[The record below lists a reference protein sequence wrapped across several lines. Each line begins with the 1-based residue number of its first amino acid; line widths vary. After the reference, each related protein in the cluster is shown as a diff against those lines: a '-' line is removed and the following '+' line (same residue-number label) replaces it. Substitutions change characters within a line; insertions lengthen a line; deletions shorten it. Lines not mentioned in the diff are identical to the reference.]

1 MSKDL
6 LFDVYSIAKKKGVI
20 DDELINFIDTIFPN
34 KADKVLDVIKK
45 GITKYTFKPS
55 NRVIWVALGSIKK
68 KVKIHSKDNI
78 DTKNREYLIYPKL
91 YCSCLNFYREVVI
104 NQSIGYCKHLI
115 TQVICEAL
123 NKYKKVELKDNEFEG
138 LINNLKKLKF

>member
-20 DDELINFIDTIFPN
+20 DDELTNFIDTIFPN
-34 KADKVLDVIKK
+34 KADKVLAVIKK
-45 GITKYTFKPS
+45 GITKYTYKPS
-55 NRVIWVALGSIKK
+55 NRVIWLALGE
-68 KVKIHSKDNI
+68 
-78 DTKNREYLIYPKL
+78 NREYLIYPKL
-91 YCSCLNFYREVVI
+91 YCSCLNFYKEVVI

-123 NKYKKVELKDNEFEG
+123 NKYKKVELKDKEFED
-138 LINNLKKLKF
+138 LINNLESKF

>member
-34 KADKVLDVIKK
+34 KADKVIKK
-45 GITKYTFKPS
+45 GITKYTYKPS
-55 NRVIWVALGSIKK
+55 NRIIWLALGE
-68 KVKIHSKDNI
+68 
-78 DTKNREYLIYPKL
+78 NREYLIYPKL
-91 YCSCLNFYREVVI
+91 YCSCLNFYKEVVI

-123 NKYKKVELKDNEFEG
+123 NKYKKVELKDKEFED
-138 LINNLKKLKF
+138 LINNLESKF

>member
-6 LFDVYSIAKKKGVI
+6 LFDVYSITKKKGVI

-34 KADKVLDVIKK
+34 KVDKVLDVIKR

-55 NRVIWVALGSIKK
+55 NRVIWLALGSVKNAKK
-68 KVKIHSKDNI
+68 YSKDNL
-78 DTKNREYLIYPKL
+78 DTEYREYLIYPKL
-91 YCSCLNFYREVVI
+91 YCSCLNFYKEVVI

-123 NKYKKVELKDNEFEG
+123 NKYKKVELKDKEFKD
-138 LINNLKKLKF
+138 LINNLESKF

>member
-6 LFDVYSIAKKKGVI
+6 LLDVYSIAKKKGVI
-20 DDELINFIDTIFPN
+20 DDELVNFIDTIFPN

-45 GITKYTFKPS
+45 GITKYTYKPS
-55 NRVIWVALGSIKK
+55 NRIIWLASGE
-68 KVKIHSKDNI
+68 H
-78 DTKNREYLIYPKL
+78 REYLIYPKL
-91 YCSCLNFYREVVI
+91 YCSCLNFYREVVK

-123 NKYKKVELKDNEFEG
+123 NKYKKVELKDNEFKG
-138 LINNLKKLKF
+138 LINKLESKF

>member
-20 DDELINFIDTIFPN
+20 DDELINFVDTIFPN

-45 GITKYTFKPS
+45 GITKYTYKPS
-55 NRVIWVALGSIKK
+55 NRVIWLALGE
-68 KVKIHSKDNI
+68 
-78 DTKNREYLIYPKL
+78 NREYLIYPKL
-91 YCSCLNFYREVVI
+91 YCSCLNFYKEVVI

-123 NKYKKVELKDNEFEG
+123 NKYKKVELKDKEFEV
-138 LINNLKKLKF
+138 LINNLESKF

>member
-6 LFDVYSIAKKKGVI
+6 LFDVYSIAKKKGAI
-20 DDELINFIDTIFPN
+20 DDELINFIDTIFSN

-45 GITKYTFKPS
+45 GITKYTYKPS
-55 NRVIWVALGSIKK
+55 NRVIWLALGE
-68 KVKIHSKDNI
+68 
-78 DTKNREYLIYPKL
+78 NREYLIYPKL
-91 YCSCLNFYREVVI
+91 YCSCLNFYKEVVI

-123 NKYKKVELKDNEFEG
+123 NKYKKVELKDKEFED
-138 LINNLKKLKF
+138 LINNLESKF

>member
-45 GITKYTFKPS
+45 GITKYTYKPS
-55 NRVIWVALGSIKK
+55 NRVVWLALGE
-68 KVKIHSKDNI
+68 
-78 DTKNREYLIYPKL
+78 NREYLIYPKL
-91 YCSCLNFYREVVI
+91 YCSCLNFYKEVVI

-123 NKYKKVELKDNEFEG
+123 NKYKKVELKDKEFED
-138 LINNLKKLKF
+138 LINNLESKF

>member
-45 GITKYTFKPS
+45 GITKYTYKPS
-55 NRVIWVALGSIKK
+55 NRIIWLALGES
-68 KVKIHSKDNI
+68 
-78 DTKNREYLIYPKL
+78 REYLIYPKL
-91 YCSCLNFYREVVI
+91 YCSCQNFYKEVVI

-123 NKYKKVELKDNEFEG
+123 NKYKKVELKDKEFED
-138 LINNLKKLKF
+138 LINNLESKF

>member
-34 KADKVLDVIKK
+34 KADKVLDVLKK
-45 GITKYTFKPS
+45 GITKYTYKPS
-55 NRVIWVALGSIKK
+55 NRVIWLALGE
-68 KVKIHSKDNI
+68 
-78 DTKNREYLIYPKL
+78 NREYLIYPKL
-91 YCSCLNFYREVVI
+91 YCSCLNFYKEVVI

-123 NKYKKVELKDNEFEG
+123 NKYKKVELKDKEFED
-138 LINNLKKLKF
+138 LINNLESKF

>member
-20 DDELINFIDTIFPN
+20 DDELINFIDRIFPN
-34 KADKVLDVIKK
+34 KVDKVLDVIKK
-45 GITKYTFKPS
+45 GVTKYTYKPS
-55 NRVIWVALGSIKK
+55 NRVIWLALGE
-68 KVKIHSKDNI
+68 
-78 DTKNREYLIYPKL
+78 NREYLIYPKL
-91 YCSCLNFYREVVI
+91 YCSCLNFYKEVVK

-123 NKYKKVELKDNEFEG
+123 NKYKKVELKDKEFED
-138 LINNLKKLKF
+138 LIKSLESKF

>member
-45 GITKYTFKPS
+45 GITKYTYKPS
-55 NRVIWVALGSIKK
+55 NRVIWLALGE
-68 KVKIHSKDNI
+68 
-78 DTKNREYLIYPKL
+78 NREYLIYPKL
-91 YCSCLNFYREVVI
+91 YCSCLNFYKEVVI

-115 TQVICEAL
+115 TQVVCEAL
-123 NKYKKVELKDNEFEG
+123 NKYKKVESKDKEFED
-138 LINNLKKLKF
+138 LINNLESKF

>member
-20 DDELINFIDTIFPN
+20 DDELVNFIDTIFPN

-45 GITKYTFKPS
+45 GITKYTYKPS
-55 NRVIWVALGSIKK
+55 NRVIWLALGES
-68 KVKIHSKDNI
+68 
-78 DTKNREYLIYPKL
+78 REYLIYPKL
-91 YCSCLNFYREVVI
+91 YCSCLNFYKEVVI

-123 NKYKKVELKDNEFEG
+123 NKYKKVELKDKEFED
-138 LINNLKKLKF
+138 LINNLESKF

>member
-34 KADKVLDVIKK
+34 KVDKVLDVIKK

-55 NRVIWVALGSIKK
+55 NRVIWLALGSIKN
-68 KVKIHSKDNI
+68 VKIHSKDNI
-78 DTKNREYLIYPKL
+78 DTEYREYLIYPKL
-91 YCSCLNFYREVVI
+91 YCSCLNFYKEVVI

-123 NKYKKVELKDNEFEG
+123 NKYKNVELKDKEFED
-138 LINNLKKLKF
+138 LINNLESKF

>member
-6 LFDVYSIAKKKGVI
+6 LFNVYSIAKKKGVI

-45 GITKYTFKPS
+45 GITKYTYKPS
-55 NRVIWVALGSIKK
+55 NRVIWLALGE
-68 KVKIHSKDNI
+68 
-78 DTKNREYLIYPKL
+78 NREYLIYPKL
-91 YCSCLNFYREVVI
+91 YCSCLNFYKEVVI

-123 NKYKKVELKDNEFEG
+123 NKYKKVELKDKEFED
-138 LINNLKKLKF
+138 LINNLESKF

>member
-55 NRVIWVALGSIKK
+55 NRVIWLALGSIKK
-68 KVKIHSKDNI
+68 KVKIYSKDDI
-78 DTKNREYLIYPKL
+78 DTKNREYLIYPKI
-91 YCSCLNFYREVVI
+91 YCSCLNFYKEVVI

-123 NKYKKVELKDNEFEG
+123 NKYKKVELKDKEFED
-138 LINNLKKLKF
+138 LINNLESKF

>member
-34 KADKVLDVIKK
+34 KADKVLGVIKK
-45 GITKYTFKPS
+45 GITKYTYKPS
-55 NRVIWVALGSIKK
+55 NRVIWLALGE
-68 KVKIHSKDNI
+68 
-78 DTKNREYLIYPKL
+78 NREYLIYPKL
-91 YCSCLNFYREVVI
+91 YCSCLNFYKEVVI

-123 NKYKKVELKDNEFEG
+123 NKYKKVELKDKEFED
-138 LINNLKKLKF
+138 LINNLESKF

>member
-6 LFDVYSIAKKKGVI
+6 LFDVYSITKKKGVI

-34 KADKVLDVIKK
+34 KADKVLDVLKK
-45 GITKYTFKPS
+45 GITKYTYKPS
-55 NRVIWVALGSIKK
+55 NRVIWLALGE
-68 KVKIHSKDNI
+68 
-78 DTKNREYLIYPKL
+78 NREYLIYPKL
-91 YCSCLNFYREVVI
+91 YCSCLNFYKEVVI

-123 NKYKKVELKDNEFEG
+123 NKYKKVELKDKEFED
-138 LINNLKKLKF
+138 LINNIESKF

>member
-45 GITKYTFKPS
+45 GITKYTYKPS
-55 NRVIWVALGSIKK
+55 NRVIWLALGES
-68 KVKIHSKDNI
+68 
-78 DTKNREYLIYPKL
+78 REYLIYPKL

-123 NKYKKVELKDNEFEG
+123 NKYKKVELKDKEFED
-138 LINNLKKLKF
+138 LINNLESKF

>member
-6 LFDVYSIAKKKGVI
+6 LFDVYSIAKKKVAI
-20 DDELINFIDTIFPN
+20 DDELINFIDTIFSN

-45 GITKYTFKPS
+45 GITKYTYKPS
-55 NRVIWVALGSIKK
+55 NRVIWLALGE
-68 KVKIHSKDNI
+68 
-78 DTKNREYLIYPKL
+78 NREYLIYPKL
-91 YCSCLNFYREVVI
+91 YCSCLNFYKEVVI

-123 NKYKKVELKDNEFEG
+123 NKYKKVELKDKEFED
-138 LINNLKKLKF
+138 LINNLESKF

>member
-6 LFDVYSIAKKKGVI
+6 LFDVYSIAKEKGVI

-45 GITKYTFKPS
+45 GITKYTYKPS
-55 NRVIWVALGSIKK
+55 NRVIWLALGE
-68 KVKIHSKDNI
+68 
-78 DTKNREYLIYPKL
+78 NREYLIYPKL
-91 YCSCLNFYREVVI
+91 YCSCLNFYKEVVI

-123 NKYKKVELKDNEFEG
+123 NKYKKVELKDKEFED
-138 LINNLKKLKF
+138 LINNLESKF

>member
-45 GITKYTFKPS
+45 GITKYTYKPS
-55 NRVIWVALGSIKK
+55 NRVIWLALGE
-68 KVKIHSKDNI
+68 
-78 DTKNREYLIYPKL
+78 NREYLIYPKL
-91 YCSCLNFYREVVI
+91 YCSCLNFYKEVVI

-115 TQVICEAL
+115 TQIICEAL
-123 NKYKKVELKDNEFEG
+123 NKYKKVELKDKEFED
-138 LINNLKKLKF
+138 LINNLESKF

>member
-1 MSKDL
+1 MSKVL

-45 GITKYTFKPS
+45 GITKYTYKPS
-55 NRVIWVALGSIKK
+55 NRVIWLALGE
-68 KVKIHSKDNI
+68 
-78 DTKNREYLIYPKL
+78 NREYLIYPKL
-91 YCSCLNFYREVVI
+91 YCSCLNFYKEVVI

-115 TQVICEAL
+115 TQVVCEAL
-123 NKYKKVELKDNEFEG
+123 NKYKKVESKDKKFED
-138 LINNLKKLKF
+138 LINNLESKF

>member
-6 LFDVYSIAKKKGVI
+6 LFDVYSIAKKEGVI

-45 GITKYTFKPS
+45 GITKYTYKPS
-55 NRVIWVALGSIKK
+55 NRVIWLALGQ
-68 KVKIHSKDNI
+68 
-78 DTKNREYLIYPKL
+78 NREYLIYPKL
-91 YCSCLNFYREVVI
+91 YCSCLNFYKEVVI

-123 NKYKKVELKDNEFEG
+123 NKYKKVELKDKEFED
-138 LINNLKKLKF
+138 LINNLESKF

>member
-45 GITKYTFKPS
+45 GITKYTYKPS
-55 NRVIWVALGSIKK
+55 NRVIWLALGE
-68 KVKIHSKDNI
+68 
-78 DTKNREYLIYPKL
+78 NREYLIYPKL
-91 YCSCLNFYREVVI
+91 YCSCLNFYKEVVI
-104 NQSIGYCKHLI
+104 NQSIGFCKHLI

-123 NKYKKVELKDNEFEG
+123 NKYKKVELKDKEFKD
-138 LINNLKKLKF
+138 LINNLESKF

>member
-45 GITKYTFKPS
+45 GITKYTYKPS
-55 NRVIWVALGSIKK
+55 NRVVWLALGE
-68 KVKIHSKDNI
+68 
-78 DTKNREYLIYPKL
+78 NREYLIYPKL
-91 YCSCLNFYREVVI
+91 YCSCLNFYKEVVI

-123 NKYKKVELKDNEFEG
+123 NKHKKVELKDKEFED
-138 LINNLKKLKF
+138 LINNLESKF

>member
-45 GITKYTFKPS
+45 GITKYTYKPS
-55 NRVIWVALGSIKK
+55 NRVIWLALGE
-68 KVKIHSKDNI
+68 
-78 DTKNREYLIYPKL
+78 NREYLIYPKL
-91 YCSCLNFYREVVI
+91 YCSCLNFYKEVVI

-115 TQVICEAL
+115 TQVVCEAL
-123 NKYKKVELKDNEFEG
+123 NKYKKVESKDKKFED
-138 LINNLKKLKF
+138 LINNLESKF

>member
-45 GITKYTFKPS
+45 GITKYTYKPS
-55 NRVIWVALGSIKK
+55 NRVIWLALGE
-68 KVKIHSKDNI
+68 
-78 DTKNREYLIYPKL
+78 NREYLIYPKL
-91 YCSCLNFYREVVI
+91 YCSCLNFYKEVVI

-123 NKYKKVELKDNEFEG
+123 NKYKKVELKDKEFED
-138 LINNLKKLKF
+138 LINNLESKF

>member
-45 GITKYTFKPS
+45 GITKYTYKPS
-55 NRVIWVALGSIKK
+55 NRVIWLALGE
-68 KVKIHSKDNI
+68 
-78 DTKNREYLIYPKL
+78 NREYLIYPKL
-91 YCSCLNFYREVVI
+91 YCSCLNFYKEVVI

-123 NKYKKVELKDNEFEG
+123 NKYEKVKLKDKEFED
-138 LINNLKKLKF
+138 LINNLESKF

>member
-6 LFDVYSIAKKKGVI
+6 LFDVYSIAKEKGVI

-45 GITKYTFKPS
+45 GITKYTYKPS
-55 NRVIWVALGSIKK
+55 NRVIWLALGSIKNA
-68 KVKIHSKDNI
+68 KINSKDNL
-78 DTKNREYLIYPKL
+78 DTEYHEYLIYPKL
-91 YCSCLNFYREVVI
+91 YCSCLNFYKEVVI

-123 NKYKKVELKDNEFEG
+123 NKYKKVELKDKEFED
-138 LINNLKKLKF
+138 LINNLESKF

>member
-34 KADKVLDVIKK
+34 KADKVLDVIKR
-45 GITKYTFKPS
+45 GITKYTYKPS
-55 NRVIWVALGSIKK
+55 NRVIWLALGE
-68 KVKIHSKDNI
+68 
-78 DTKNREYLIYPKL
+78 NREYLIYPKL
-91 YCSCLNFYREVVI
+91 YCSCLNFYKEVVI

-123 NKYKKVELKDNEFEG
+123 NKYKKVELKDKEFED
-138 LINNLKKLKF
+138 LINNLESKF

>member
-55 NRVIWVALGSIKK
+55 NRVIWLALGSIKDVK
-68 KVKIHSKDNI
+68 KRSKDNL
-78 DTKNREYLIYPKL
+78 DTVYREYLIYPKL

-123 NKYKKVELKDNEFEG
+123 NKYKKVELKDKEFKD
-138 LINNLKKLKF
+138 LINNLESKF

>member
-6 LFDVYSIAKKKGVI
+6 LFDVYSIAKEKGVI

-45 GITKYTFKPS
+45 GITKYTYKPS
-55 NRVIWVALGSIKK
+55 NRVIWLALGSIKNA
-68 KVKIHSKDNI
+68 KINSKDNL
-78 DTKNREYLIYPKL
+78 DTEYREYLIYPKL
-91 YCSCLNFYREVVI
+91 YCSCLNFYKEVVI

-123 NKYKKVELKDNEFEG
+123 NKYNKVELKDKEFED
-138 LINNLKKLKF
+138 LINNLESKF

>member
-45 GITKYTFKPS
+45 GITKYTYKPS
-55 NRVIWVALGSIKK
+55 NRVIWLALGE
-68 KVKIHSKDNI
+68 
-78 DTKNREYLIYPKL
+78 NREYLIYPKL
-91 YCSCLNFYREVVI
+91 YCSCLNFYKEVVI

-123 NKYKKVELKDNEFEG
+123 NKYKKVELKDKEFKD
-138 LINNLKKLKF
+138 LINNLESKF

>member
-20 DDELINFIDTIFPN
+20 DDELVNFIDTIFPD

-55 NRVIWVALGSIKK
+55 NRVIWLALGSIKDVK
-68 KVKIHSKDNI
+68 KRSKDNL
-78 DTKNREYLIYPKL
+78 DTVYREYLIYPKL
-91 YCSCLNFYREVVI
+91 YCSCLNFYKEVVK

-115 TQVICEAL
+115 AQVICEAL
-123 NKYKKVELKDNEFEG
+123 NKYKKVELKDKEFKD
-138 LINNLKKLKF
+138 LINNLESKF

>member
-55 NRVIWVALGSIKK
+55 NRVIWLALGSIKDVK
-68 KVKIHSKDNI
+68 KRSKDNL
-78 DTKNREYLIYPKL
+78 DTVYREYLIYPKL

-123 NKYKKVELKDNEFEG
+123 NKYKKVELKDKEFED
-138 LINNLKKLKF
+138 LINNLESKF